1 LADPA
6 DAKRAQD
13 PEREEL
19 LRKPL
24 LMRQPLPV
32 WFAYDV
38 LNMVSKFSLTAA
50 SVAKTPKPNSN
61 AIAAPRI

>member
-38 LNMVSKFSLTAA
+38 LKWCRSFH
-50 SVAKTPKPNSN
+50 
-61 AIAAPRI
+61 